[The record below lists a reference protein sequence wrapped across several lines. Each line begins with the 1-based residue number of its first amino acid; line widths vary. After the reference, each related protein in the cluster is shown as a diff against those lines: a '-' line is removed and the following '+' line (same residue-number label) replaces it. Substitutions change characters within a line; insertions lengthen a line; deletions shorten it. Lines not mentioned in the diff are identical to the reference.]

1 MQTSFYVRLLQET
14 LRKWRKAYVTAEPFE
29 SLNSMAQ
36 AKAFVFDFIGT
47 LVNAGNYSM
56 DASITKLHAAL
67 VNEGF
72 VMGKQQFLGAYGRTH
87 EKYRLV
93 RYGELREVTNA
104 IWVAETLQSLGFDVA
119 VDDSRLK
126 AALNVFFQD
135 YVDSLELRP
144 CVVKLLKKAAQS
156 GKVGLIS
163 NFTYGPVVHA
173 SLRKLRIGGFF
184 NVVVV
189 SGDVGWR
196 KPHRRIFE
204 EALARLQVQASEV
217 VYIGDSP
224 AEDIKGANALGMRT
238 VFVASQFC
246 SPADYRAS
254 GIEANL
260 VVGGLGEVCRDYE
273 RICMV

>member
-1 MQTSFYVRLLQET
+1 
-14 LRKWRKAYVTAEPFE
+14 
-29 SLNSMAQ
+29 
-36 AKAFVFDFIGT
+36 
-47 LVNAGNYSM
+47 
-56 DASITKLHAAL
+56 
-67 VNEGF
+67 
-72 VMGKQQFLGAYGRTH
+72 
-87 EKYRLV
+87 
-93 RYGELREVTNA
+93 
-104 IWVAETLQSLGFDVA
+104 
-119 VDDSRLK
+119 
-126 AALNVFFQD
+126 VFFQD

-184 NVVVV
+184 NAVVV

-204 EALARLQVQASEV
+204 EALARLQVQASEA

-224 AEDIKGANALGMRT
+224 TEDIKGANALGMRT

-254 GIEANL
+254 GIEAYL
-260 VVGGLGEVCRDYE
+260 VVGGLSEVCRDYE
-273 RICMV
+273 RICIV